1 MTLPRRRLLQI
12 VAGLAVLPSLPR
24 QASADVY
31 PSRPVHVVVGFA
43 PAGGADVL
51 ARILG
56 KRLAEVLGQQVIVE
70 NVTGAGGMVGASR
83 VARSEPNGYQIFV
96 GSTADAINV
105 SLYKRPLYDLRADL
119 MPVVLIADQPAVLLA
134 RSDFPASNLQEFIAY
149 IKKNED
155 SIKFASAGVGS
166 SNHLDCVR
174 FNAATGVNV
183 THVPYRG
190 GGAAM
195 QDLIAGRV
203 DYICTLSAADSGTI
217 VAPPERRS
225 IEFLRQH
232 VESEIERNAIPIRA
246 IGLSIE

>member
-149 IKKNED
+149 IKKKKRGLDQVRIRRRWLLEPPGLRTVQRRNRCQRD
-155 SIKFASAGVGS
+155 PCALSRRWGGDARPDRRPRRL
-166 SNHLDCVR
+166 HLYAQRCGFRNDR
-174 FNAATGVNV
+174 RTARTSLDRIPQAAC
-183 THVPYRG
+183 R
-190 GGAAM
+190 
-195 QDLIAGRV
+195 
-203 DYICTLSAADSGTI
+203 
-217 VAPPERRS
+217 ERD
-225 IEFLRQH
+225 
-232 VESEIERNAIPIRA
+232 RA
-246 IGLSIE
+246 KCNTDPGDRAFD